1 MTEPHDVP
9 IRPEELDAIRR
20 EAIEF
25 SGIGLYRYRFDGIV
39 LFMDRGAMR
48 ILDLEPLYASP
59 DEVVG
64 RDIADLLVYEGPRGL
79 LRSRIRELGRV
90 RDLEYPFQ
98 TLTGKSRWAAHD
110 SYLVVDERT
119 GEESIQVIIKEITER
134 KHAELAL
141 AEERERLAVT
151 LRSIGDGVI
160 TTDLQGRVTLLNRVA
175 ENLTGWRQAEALG
188 LPLTDVFHIIN
199 EHTRTVCE
207 NPVEKVLHTG
217 GVVGLANHTALV
229 ARDGRERVI
238 ADSGA
243 PIRDT
248 LSRIIGV
255 VLVFRDVTAQYRAEA
270 ELTRID
276 RLEALGVLAGGLA
289 HDFNNLLATILGNV
303 GLARMYAPQPVVNDL
318 LGQAERA
325 TLRAKDLTQQLLTFA
340 RGGSPVRQSTGL
352 EALVREAAGFA
363 LHGSKSR
370 LQCSF
375 PPDLWAVDVDGGQ
388 IAQVVQNLCL
398 NADQAMPAGG
408 EVTVD
413 AENVLCGAAD
423 GLPLAAGRYVRVRI
437 RDTGVGIPQANLKR
451 IFDPYFTTKAA
462 GTGLGLTICHSIIAH
477 HEGHLAVSSQE
488 GVGTT
493 FSMWLPA
500 SAPAESVAAPVDVA
514 PPSGA
519 GRVLIM
525 DDEEMLRDL
534 VARML
539 AHLGYETSVAADG
552 AAAVRMYQEAL
563 EAGSR
568 FDLVLLDLTV
578 PGGMG
583 GAEAVR
589 RLRALDPA
597 VRAVASSGYSSDPII
612 AHFRDYG
619 FVGALAKPYQMAD
632 LARAVLQAI
641 RGA

>member
-1 MTEPHDVP
+1 
-9 IRPEELDAIRR
+9 
-20 EAIEF
+20 
-25 SGIGLYRYRFDGIV
+25 
-39 LFMDRGAMR
+39 
-48 ILDLEPLYASP
+48 
-59 DEVVG
+59 
-64 RDIADLLVYEGPRGL
+64 
-79 LRSRIRELGRV
+79 
-90 RDLEYPFQ
+90 
-98 TLTGKSRWAAHD
+98 
-110 SYLVVDERT
+110 
-119 GEESIQVIIKEITER
+119 
-134 KHAELAL
+134 
-141 AEERERLAVT
+141 VT

-160 TTDLQGRVTLLNRVA
+160 TTDLEGRVTLLNRVA
-175 ENLTGWRQAEALG
+175 EDLTGWRQPEALG
-188 LPLTDVFHIIN
+188 RALNDVFHIVN
-199 EHTRTVCE
+199 EHTRAVCE
-207 NPVEKVLHTG
+207 NPVEKVLQTG
-217 GVVGLANHTALV
+217 GVIGLANHTALV

-243 PIRDT
+243 PIRDA

-255 VLVFRDVTAQYRAEA
+255 VLVFRDVTTQYRAEA

-303 GLARMYAPQPVVNDL
+303 GLARMYAPQPAVNDL

-325 TLRAKDLTQQLLTFA
+325 TLRAKDLTHQLLTFA
-340 RGGSPVRQSTGL
+340 RGGSPVRQTTGL
-352 EALVREAAGFA
+352 EALIREAAGFA

-375 PPDLWAVDVDGGQ
+375 PPDLWSVDVDIGQ

-408 EVTVD
+408 ELTVAAANVT
-413 AENVLCGAAD
+413 CGSAD
-423 GLPLAAGRYVRVRI
+423 GVPLEPGRYVRVQFS
-437 RDTGVGIPQANLKR
+437 DTGVGIPQANLKR
-451 IFDPYFTTKAA
+451 IFDPYFTTKST
-462 GTGLGLTICHSIIAH
+462 GTGLGLTICHSIVAH
-477 HEGHLAVSSQE
+477 HDGHLAVASTE

-500 SAPAESVAAPVDVA
+500 SAPAEPAGAPVEGA
-514 PPSGA
+514 PPTGA

-539 AHLGYETSVAADG
+539 AHLGYETAVAADG
-552 AAAVRMYQEAL
+552 ATAVRMYHEAR
-563 EAGSR
+563 EAGRR

-578 PGGMG
+578 PGGVG

-589 RLRALDPA
+589 QLRAVDPT

-619 FVGALAKPYQMAD
+619 FAGALAKPYQLAE
-632 LARAVLQAI
+632 LARVVLQVI

>member
-1 MTEPHDVP
+1 MTAPVDVTV
-9 IRPEELDAIRR
+9 RADELDAIRR

-25 SGIGLYRYRFDGIV
+25 AGIGLYRYRFDGTVI
-39 LFMDRGAMR
+39 FMDRGAMD
-48 ILDLEPLYASP
+48 ILDLGALYASP
-59 DEVVG
+59 DELVG
-64 RDIADLLVYEGPRGL
+64 RDIGDLLVYEGPRGF
-79 LRSRIRELGRV
+79 LRSKIREFGRV
-90 RDLEYPFQ
+90 RNLEYGFH
-98 TLTGKSRWAAHD
+98 TITGKGRWALHS
-110 SYLVVDERT
+110 SYLVVDPRT

-134 KHAELAL
+134 KQAELDL
-141 AEERERLAVT
+141 AAERERLAVT

-160 TTDLQGRVTLLNRVA
+160 TTDLDGRVTLLNRVA
-175 ENLTGWRQAEALG
+175 EELTGWSQPEALG
-188 LPLTDVFHIIN
+188 RPLTEVFQIIN
-199 EHTRTVCE
+199 EQTRAACE

-243 PIRDT
+243 PIRDA

-270 ELTRID
+270 ELTRVD

-303 GLARMYAPQPVVNDL
+303 GLARMYAPQPAVTEL

-325 TLRAKDLTQQLLTFA
+325 TLRAKDLTHQLLTFA
-340 RGGSPVRQSTGL
+340 RGGSPVRQTTGL

-370 LQCSF
+370 LRCCI
-375 PPDLWAVDVDGGQ
+375 PPDLWPVDVDSGQ

-398 NADQAMPAGG
+398 NADQAMPDGG
-408 EVTVD
+408 ELTVEAQNVACGTTD
-413 AENVLCGAAD
+413 A
-423 GLPLAAGRYVRVRI
+423 LPLAAGRYVCVRF
-437 RDTGVGIPQANLKR
+437 RDTGSGIPKANLKR
-451 IFDPYFTTKAA
+451 IFDPYFTTKSA
-462 GTGLGLTICHSIIAH
+462 GTGLGLTICHSIVAH
-477 HEGHLAVSSQE
+477 HDGHLAVSSTE

-493 FSMWLPA
+493 FSLWLPA
-500 SAPAESVAAPVDVA
+500 AAPAEPTGPTADVA

-525 DDEEMLRDL
+525 DDEDMLRDL

-539 AHLGYETSVAADG
+539 AHLGYETAVAADG
-552 AAAVRMYQEAL
+552 AAAVRLYQEAH
-563 EAGSR
+563 EAGRR

-589 RLRALDPA
+589 RLRAFDPA
-597 VRAVASSGYSSDPII
+597 VRAVASSGYSSDPVI
-612 AHFRDYG
+612 ARFRDYG
-619 FVGALAKPYQMAD
+619 FVGALAKPYQIAD
-632 LARAVLQAI
+632 LARVVLNAI
-641 RGA
+641 REG